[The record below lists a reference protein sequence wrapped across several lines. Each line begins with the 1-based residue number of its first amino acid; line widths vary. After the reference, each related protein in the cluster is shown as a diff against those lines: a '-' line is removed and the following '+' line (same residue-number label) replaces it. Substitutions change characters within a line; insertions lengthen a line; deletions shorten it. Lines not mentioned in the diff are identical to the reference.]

1 MSLNVFNSIASINK
15 TNKAVHTFKQVLIKK
30 GLLNPNT
37 GTMLVHGIDGEDRL
51 FAKWKQ
57 VASTFIHKGKKVN
70 VAMHFERM
78 SFNESR
84 VWPAIML
91 TTR

>member
-1 MSLNVFNSIASINK
+1 MSLNVFSSITSINK
-15 TNKAVHTFKQVLIKK
+15 TNHAFKQALIKK

-37 GTMLVHGIDGEDRL
+37 GTVLVHGIDGEDRL

-84 VWPAIML
+84 VWSEIAL
-91 TTR
+91 TTH

>member
-1 MSLNVFNSIASINK
+1 MNLNVFNSITSINK
-15 TNKAVHTFKQVLIKK
+15 TNHTFKQVLIKK

-37 GTMLVHGIDGEDRL
+37 GTMLVHGIDGEDYL

-70 VAMHFERM
+70 VGMHFERM

-84 VWPAIML
+84 VWPDITP
-91 TTR
+91 TTS

>member
-1 MSLNVFNSIASINK
+1 MNQGKNNSDSTIIKN
-15 TNKAVHTFKQVLIKK
+15 NKAVHTFKQALIKK

-37 GTMLVHGIDGEDRL
+37 GTMLVHGIDGEDYL

-70 VAMHFERM
+70 VGMHFERM

-84 VWPAIML
+84 VWPDITP
-91 TTR
+91 TTN

>member
-1 MSLNVFNSIASINK
+1 MNQSKNSSNISIIKN
-15 TNKAVHTFKQVLIKK
+15 NEAVHTFKQALIKK

-37 GTMLVHGIDGEDRL
+37 GTMLVHGIDGEDHL

-70 VAMHFERM
+70 VGMHFERM
-78 SFNESR
+78 TFNESR
-84 VWPAIML
+84 VWPEI
-91 TTR
+91 TVN

>member
-1 MSLNVFNSIASINK
+1 MNQGKNISDISIVKN
-15 TNKAVHTFKQVLIKK
+15 NEAVHTFKQVLIKK

-37 GTMLVHGIDGEDRL
+37 GTMLVHGIDGEDHL

-70 VAMHFERM
+70 VDMHFEWV

-84 VWPAIML
+84 VWPEITL
-91 TTR
+91 I

>member
-1 MSLNVFNSIASINK
+1 MNQGKNISDISIVKN
-15 TNKAVHTFKQVLIKK
+15 NEAVHTFKQVLIKK

-37 GTMLVHGIDGEDRL
+37 GTMLVHGIDGEDHL

-70 VAMHFERM
+70 VGMHFERM
-78 SFNESR
+78 PFNESR
-84 VWPAIML
+84 VWPEITP
-91 TTR
+91 TTN

>member
-1 MSLNVFNSIASINK
+1 MSQSKNSSITSINK
-15 TNKAVHTFKQVLIKK
+15 TNHAFKQALIKK

-37 GTMLVHGIDGEDRL
+37 GTMLVHGIDDEERL
-51 FAKWKQ
+51 LAEWKQ

-70 VAMHFERM
+70 VAMHFEWM

-84 VWPAIML
+84 VWPEITMS
-91 TTR
+91 

>member
-1 MSLNVFNSIASINK
+1 MNQSKNSSNISIIKN
-15 TNKAVHTFKQVLIKK
+15 NKAAHTFKRVLIKK

-37 GTMLVHGIDGEDRL
+37 GTMLVHGIDGEDQL

-70 VAMHFERM
+70 VGMHFERM

-84 VWPAIML
+84 VWPEI
-91 TTR
+91 TVN

>member
-1 MSLNVFNSIASINK
+1 MNQGKNISDSTIIRNNK
-15 TNKAVHTFKQVLIKK
+15 TNHAFKQVLIKK

-70 VAMHFERM
+70 VGMHFERM
-78 SFNESR
+78 TFNESR
-84 VWPAIML
+84 VWPEITL
-91 TTR
+91 SSY

>member
-1 MSLNVFNSIASINK
+1 MNQGKNISDISIVKN
-15 TNKAVHTFKQVLIKK
+15 NEAVHTFKQVLIKK

-37 GTMLVHGIDGEDRL
+37 GTMLVHGIDGEDDL

-57 VASTFIHKGKKVN
+57 VASIFIHKGKKVI
-70 VAMHFERM
+70 VGMLYERM

-84 VWPAIML
+84 VWPDISVD
-91 TTR
+91 

>member
-1 MSLNVFNSIASINK
+1 MSLNVFNSITSINK
-15 TNKAVHTFKQVLIKK
+15 TNHAFKQALIKK

-37 GTMLVHGIDGEDRL
+37 GTMLVHGIDGEDQL

-70 VAMHFERM
+70 VGMHFERM
-78 SFNESR
+78 TFNESR
-84 VWPAIML
+84 VWPDITLA
-91 TTR
+91 TR

>member
-1 MSLNVFNSIASINK
+1 MNQNISKTIITHNK
-15 TNKAVHTFKQVLIKK
+15 TIHAFKQALIKK

-37 GTMLVHGIDGEDRL
+37 GTMLVHGIDGEDHL

-70 VAMHFERM
+70 VGMHYERLM
-78 SFNESR
+78 FNESR
-84 VWPAIML
+84 VWPEIML
-91 TTR
+91 ATC

>member
-1 MSLNVFNSIASINK
+1 MTITSINK
-15 TNKAVHTFKQVLIKK
+15 TNHAFKQALIKK

-37 GTMLVHGIDGEDRL
+37 GTMLVHGIEGEDYL

-57 VASTFIHKGKKVN
+57 AASTFIHKGKKVN
-70 VAMHFERM
+70 VGMHFERM

-84 VWPAIML
+84 VWPEIML
-91 TTR
+91 ATR

>member
-1 MSLNVFNSIASINK
+1 MNQNIFNSITSI
-15 TNKAVHTFKQVLIKK
+15 NKAVHTFKQVLIKK

-37 GTMLVHGIDGEDRL
+37 GTMLVHGIDGEDLL

-57 VASTFIHKGKKVN
+57 VANAFTHKGKKVH
-70 VAMHFERM
+70 VSMVCEWV

-84 VWPAIML
+84 VWPEITL
-91 TTR
+91 SLR

>member
-1 MSLNVFNSIASINK
+1 MNQGKNNSDISIIKN
-15 TNKAVHTFKQVLIKK
+15 NKAIHTFKQVLIKK

-37 GTMLVHGIDGEDRL
+37 GTMLVHGIDGEDYL

-70 VAMHFERM
+70 VGMHFERM

-84 VWPAIML
+84 VWPDITP
-91 TTR
+91 TTS

>member
-1 MSLNVFNSIASINK
+1 MNQNIFKSITSINK
-15 TNKAVHTFKQVLIKK
+15 TNKTVHTFKQALIKK

-37 GTMLVHGIDGEDRL
+37 GTMLVHGIDDEDRL
-51 FAKWKQ
+51 LAEWKQ

-70 VAMHFERM
+70 VVMHFERM

-84 VWPAIML
+84 VWPEI
-91 TTR
+91 TFN

>member
-1 MSLNVFNSIASINK
+1 MSLNVFNSITSINK
-15 TNKAVHTFKQVLIKK
+15 TNHAFKQVLIKK